1 MYRKDTR
8 NPMIGLG
15 ISTAMAAVLLTGCAG
30 SPAPRAAVAAA
41 DAQQAMQRGH
51 TSEAIQQAELAVT
64 AEPRNATYRQLLG
77 NAYLEEG
84 RFASASTTFQDA
96 MALGDNSPRAA
107 LSLALALTGEGRF
120 AEASSLLRDWEGEI
134 AAGDLGL
141 AYALAG
147 EPERGI
153 HILSNAVRQG
163 HNTVKVRQNLAYAYA
178 VAGRWRDARLMVAQD
193 VPADQVG
200 ARMQE
205 WAQLTHA
212 EAYQHRVAGLLGVPA
227 GVRDGGQPMHLAL
240 ANHPIDEQFAAEA
253 SATADPAQSDLAVNF
268 PADNGSGELPAANSP
283 AASINRYQT
292 TQAAPA
298 VNFAEAF
305 ANDAPAQPA
314 QSNVT
319 PDAARFASA
328 SASARTSSPA
338 LQPAPS
344 VQAVMAEPSSA
355 APSAA
360 ASRYAASPAPR
371 RAVASSATAAP
382 APVRAVATGPVSDP
396 THLVQLGSFSSE
408 QGARR
413 AWGIYVSRHPQL
425 ADHEMVISEAV
436 VRGKRYWRVSAGG
449 FNVASSRSMCAN
461 VNTSSAG
468 EGCITWAA
476 STPLPGAV
484 DTGVRFARR

>member
-1 MYRKDTR
+1 MYRKDKR

-30 SPAPRAAVAAA
+30 APAPRAAVAAA
-41 DAQQAMQRGH
+41 DAQNAMARGQ
-51 TSEAIQQAELAVT
+51 TSKAIMQAELAVT

-120 AEASSLLRDWEGEI
+120 AEAASLLRDWEGEI
-134 AAGDLGL
+134 AAADLGL

-153 HILSNAVRQG
+153 HILSNAIRQG
-163 HNTVKVRQNLAYAYA
+163 QNTVKVRQNLAYAYA
-178 VAGRWRDARLMVAQD
+178 VAGRWRDSRLMVAQD

-227 GVRDGGQPMHLAL
+227 NVRDAGQPMHLAL
-240 ANHPIDEQFAAEA
+240 ANHPINEQFAAETSATTTAVQPALAA
-253 SATADPAQSDLAVNF
+253 SA
-268 PADNGSGELPAANSP
+268 PADANDGGELPVANAP
-283 AASINRYQT
+283 AASVNRYQSAQT
-292 TQAAPA
+292 APAQTVPA

-305 ANDAPAQPA
+305 ANDAPVDARYASVSKAAAPA
-314 QSNVT
+314 
-319 PDAARFASA
+319 PAPA
-328 SASARTSSPA
+328 SPA
-338 LQPAPS
+338 LQPSPV
-344 VQAVMAEPSSA
+344 VQAVMAEPAAAAAPRAAPRTAPRSTVAKASAA
-355 APSAA
+355 APS
-360 ASRYAASPAPR
+360 
-371 RAVASSATAAP
+371 
-382 APVRAVATGPVSDP
+382 PVRAASAGPVADA
-396 THLVQLGSFSSE
+396 THLIQLGSFSSE

-413 AWGIYVSRHPQL
+413 AWGIYVSRHPEL
-425 ADHEMVISEAV
+425 ANHEMVITQAL

-449 FNVASSRSMCAN
+449 FNVASSRSMCSS
-461 VNTSSAG
+461 VNNSAAG

-476 STPLPGAV
+476 ATPLPGAV
-484 DTGVRFARR
+484 DNGIRLARR

>member
-1 MYRKDTR
+1 MNRKDKR

-30 SPAPRAAVAAA
+30 APAPRAAVAAA
-41 DAQQAMQRGH
+41 DAQQALTRGH
-51 TSEAIQQAELAVT
+51 TSQAIQHAELAVT
-64 AEPRNATYRQLLG
+64 AEPRSAAYRQVLG

-84 RFASASTTFQDA
+84 RFASAATTFQDA

-120 AEASSLLRDWEGEI
+120 TEASSLLRDWEGEI

-163 HNTVKVRQNLAYAYA
+163 QNTVKVRQNLAYAYA

-227 GVRDGGQPMHLAL
+227 NVRDAGQPMHLAL
-240 ANHPIDEQFAAEA
+240 ANHPLDEQFAAEA
-253 SATADPAQSDLAVNF
+253 SATTEPAQPELAINAPVRT
-268 PADNGSGELPAANSP
+268 DGTGELPAAEAP
-283 AASINRYQT
+283 AASINRYQSA
-292 TQAAPA
+292 QAAPA

-305 ANDAPAQPA
+305 AADAPATA
-314 QSNVT
+314 DLSNVT
-319 PDAARFASA
+319 TDASRFAS
-328 SASARTSSPA
+328 SPV

-344 VQAVMAEPSSA
+344 VQAAMA

-360 ASRYAASPAPR
+360 ASRPAARPTPR
-371 RAVASSATAAP
+371 REVGERTTATP
-382 APVRAVATGPVSDP
+382 APVRVAASGPVSNP

-413 AWGIYVSRHPQL
+413 AWGIYVSRHPEL
-425 ADHEMVISEAV
+425 ADHEMVITQAL

-449 FNVASSRSMCAN
+449 FNVASSRSMCAS
-461 VNTSSAG
+461 VNNSSSG
-468 EGCITWAA
+468 EGCISWAA
-476 STPLPGAV
+476 ATPLPGAV
-484 DTGVRFARR
+484 DNGVRFARR

>member
-1 MYRKDTR
+1 MNRKDKR

-30 SPAPRAAVAAA
+30 APAPRAAAASA
-41 DAQQAMQRGH
+41 DAQQALSRGY
-51 TSEAIQQAELAVT
+51 TSEAIQHAELAVT
-64 AEPRNATYRQLLG
+64 AEPRNAAYRQVLG

-84 RFASASTTFQDA
+84 RFASAATTFQDA

-134 AAGDLGL
+134 AAADLGL

-163 HNTVKVRQNLAYAYA
+163 QNTVKVRQNLAYAYA

-200 ARMQE
+200 VRMQE

-227 GVRDGGQPMHLAL
+227 NVRDAGQPMHLAL
-240 ANHPIDEQFAAEA
+240 ADHPLDEQFAAEA
-253 SATADPAQSDLAVNF
+253 SATTEPAQPELAVNA
-268 PADNGSGELPAANSP
+268 PVRTDGAGELPATEAP
-283 AASINRYQT
+283 AASINRYQSAQT
-292 TQAAPA
+292 APA

-305 ANDAPAQPA
+305 AADAPVTAD

-319 PDAARFASA
+319 TDASRFAS
-328 SASARTSSPA
+328 SPV
-338 LQPAPS
+338 LQAAPS
-344 VQAVMAEPSSA
+344 VQAAMAEPGTVT
-355 APSAA
+355 
-360 ASRYAASPAPR
+360 PR
-371 RAVASSATAAP
+371 RAVRPTRRREVAEHATATSS
-382 APVRAVATGPVSDP
+382 APVRVAATGPVSNP

-413 AWGIYVSRHPQL
+413 AWGIYVSRHPEL
-425 ADHEMVISEAV
+425 ADHEMVITQAL

-449 FNVASSRSMCAN
+449 FNVASSRSMCAS
-461 VNTSSAG
+461 VNNSSAG
-468 EGCITWAA
+468 EGCISWATA
-476 STPLPGAV
+476 APLPGAV
-484 DTGVRFARR
+484 DNGVRFARR

>member
-1 MYRKDTR
+1 MNRKDKR

-30 SPAPRAAVAAA
+30 APAPRAAVAAA
-41 DAQQAMQRGH
+41 DAQQALTRGH
-51 TSEAIQQAELAVT
+51 TSQAIQHAELAVT
-64 AEPRNATYRQLLG
+64 AEPRNAAYRQVLG

-84 RFASASTTFQDA
+84 RFASAATTFQDA

-134 AAGDLGL
+134 AAADLGL

-153 HILSNAVRQG
+153 HILTNAVRQG
-163 HNTVKVRQNLAYAYA
+163 QNTVKVRQNLAYAYA

-227 GVRDGGQPMHLAL
+227 NVRDAGQPMHLAL
-240 ANHPIDEQFAAEA
+240 ANHPLDEQFAAEA
-253 SATADPAQSDLAVNF
+253 SATTEPAQPELAVNA
-268 PADNGSGELPAANSP
+268 PVRTDGAGELPAAEAP
-283 AASINRYQT
+283 AASINRYQSA
-292 TQAAPA
+292 QAAPA

-305 ANDAPAQPA
+305 AADAPATTDL
-314 QSNVT
+314 SNVAT
-319 PDAARFASA
+319 DASRFAS
-328 SASARTSSPA
+328 SPVV
-338 LQPAPS
+338 QPVPS
-344 VQAVMAEPSSA
+344 VQAVRAE
-355 APSAA
+355 PSAA
-360 ASRYAASPAPR
+360 APRPATLPTQR
-371 RAVASSATAAP
+371 REVAERTTAAP
-382 APVRAVATGPVSDP
+382 APVRVAASGPVSNP

-413 AWGIYVSRHPQL
+413 AWGIYVSRHPEL
-425 ADHEMVISEAV
+425 ADHEMVITQAL

-449 FNVASSRSMCAN
+449 FNVASSRSMCAS
-461 VNTSSAG
+461 VNSSSSG
-468 EGCITWAA
+468 EGCISWAA
-476 STPLPGAV
+476 ATPLPGAV
-484 DTGVRFARR
+484 DNGVRFARR